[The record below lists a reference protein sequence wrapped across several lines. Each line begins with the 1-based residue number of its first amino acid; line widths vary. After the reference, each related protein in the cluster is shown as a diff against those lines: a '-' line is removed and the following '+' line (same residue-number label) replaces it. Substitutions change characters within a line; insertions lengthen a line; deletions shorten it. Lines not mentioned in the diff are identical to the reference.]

1 MTTQAYKRGFRKGL
15 QGTKLQPHNT
25 AIKHLLPVI
34 SFIYSLYIGLFQKK
48 TNKGVGGGGWGV
60 GGGVAVGHSISR
72 GIE

>member
-48 TNKGVGGGGWGV
+48 TNKGVGVGV
-60 GGGVAVGHSISR
+60 VAVGHSISR